1 MSEARPLDQG
11 GPPRRPVRNP
21 NPGADWPILAWLA
34 DLRGRL
40 VRVLLAGILGT
51 GVAWGFREEI
61 FQLLLRPATRALGE
75 AGALQAIAPTEI
87 FFTYLKASL
96 LTGFVVTIPVFFWEL
111 WQFIRTATG
120 LGRSWTTAAFAFAST
135 ALFAGGVLFGHTLVF
150 PLVFDFFASFS
161 SEFVEAAWTMREVF
175 TLSIRLILAFGIGFE
190 LPLLTFF
197 LAATGI
203 VSPQRLLKFT
213 PYGVLLAFV
222 LAAVLTPPDVVSQ
235 LMLAAPLSVLY
246 LIGVGA
252 GMLVAKRH

>member
-11 GPPRRPVRNP
+11 GPPRGPVRNP
-21 NPGADWPILAWLA
+21 TPGADWPLMAWLA
-34 DLRGRL
+34 DLRW
-40 VRVLLAGILGT
+40 RVFRVVLIGLIGT

-61 FQLLLRPATRALGE
+61 FELLLRPATRALGE
-75 AGALQAIAPTEI
+75 EGALQAIAPTEI

-96 LTGFVVTIPVFFWEL
+96 LTGFVATIPVFFWEL
-111 WQFIRTATG
+111 WQFVRTATG
-120 LGRSWTTAAFAFAST
+120 LGRTWTTAAFAFAST
-135 ALFAGGVLFGHTLVF
+135 LLFAGGIVFGHSLVF

-161 SEFVEAAWTMREVF
+161 SQFVEAAWTMREVF

-197 LAATGI
+197 LAASGI

-222 LAAVLTPPDVVSQ
+222 LAAVLTPPDVISQ
-235 LMLAAPLSVLY
+235 LLLAAPLSVLY

-252 GMLVAKRH
+252 GMLVAKRR